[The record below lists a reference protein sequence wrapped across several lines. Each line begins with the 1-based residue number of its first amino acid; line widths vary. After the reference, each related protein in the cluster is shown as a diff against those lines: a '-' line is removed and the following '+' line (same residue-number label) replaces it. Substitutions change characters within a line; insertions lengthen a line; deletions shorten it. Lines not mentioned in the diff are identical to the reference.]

1 MLTITQHKHQFQGSP
16 RERIPVIDRIVFH
29 EPAMSSLQPTLDT
42 LSSKGLSVHYC
53 IDRDGSI
60 TQHAP
65 ESRAC
70 AHAGGNPP
78 GTKHNTRSIGIE
90 VINRYYGHR
99 VDQTKNLPLY
109 QGAYAPVIISGIWVD
124 RAYNATTK
132 TFANPNRRYIMM
144 TAPQLEAAWLLTE
157 NILGRHLTIRNAGW
171 SAVSRTLSGK
181 RVYDWGTLSN
191 HDGPGIKAHAQWAH
205 ADGRVVD
212 HYTYL
217 RHAGLSPSEAFSFT
231 LKSASAMQRQTE
243 VP

>member
-1 MLTITQHKHQFQGSP
+1 MVDIKQHKHQFQGSP
-16 RERIPVIDRIVFH
+16 RERTPVIDRIVFH

-78 GTKHNTRSIGIE
+78 GTKHNIRSIGIE

-99 VDQTKNLPLY
+99 VDQTKGLPLY

-132 TFANPNRRYIMM
+132 TFANPERKYIMM

-157 NILGRHLTIRNAGW
+157 DILKRHPVIKAGGW
-171 SAVSRTLSGK
+171 TGVTGSVYNWQTVSH
-181 RVYDWGTLSN
+181 
-191 HDGPGIKAHAQWAH
+191 HDGPGVKAHAQWAH
-205 ADGRVVD
+205 ADGRVAD
-212 HYTYL
+212 YYCLL
-217 RHAGLSPSEAFSFT
+217 RSIGFHPERAYQQTLRDAG
-231 LKSASAMQRQTE
+231 AMQRQT
-243 VP
+243 PLPKL

>member
-1 MLTITQHKHQFQGSP
+1 MVDIKQHKHQFQGSP
-16 RERIPVIDRIVFH
+16 RERTPVIDRIVFH

-78 GTKHNTRSIGIE
+78 GTKHNIRSIGIE
-90 VINRYYGHR
+90 MINRYYGHR

-132 TFANPNRRYIMM
+132 TFANPERKYIMM
-144 TAPQLEAAWLLTE
+144 TEPQLESAWLLTE
-157 NILGRHLTIRNAGW
+157 DILKRHPAIKEGGW
-171 SAVSRTLSGK
+171 TGLRGGFYNWQPVAH
-181 RVYDWGTLSN
+181 

-205 ADGRVVD
+205 ADGRVAD
-212 HYTYL
+212 YYCLL
-217 RHAGLSPSEAFSFT
+217 RSIGFHPERAYQQTLRDAG
-231 LKSASAMQRQTE
+231 AMQRQT
-243 VP
+243 PLPKL